1 MARAKSTLRTSAPST
16 GLSGRSSSSTPAC
29 CAIFSSF
36 GLLRIVYNIAHNTMP
51 RISSPALVRR
61 ATARTP
67 KRLPFDAGV
76 SVISARLE
84 EDIVLGRLQP
94 RERLVEQDLADR
106 FGTHRAAVRQAL
118 FDLDKKG
125 LINRVPNAGALVRSL
140 SPHPVPR
147 TYPLPPS
154 P

>member
-1 MARAKSTLRTSAPST
+1 
-16 GLSGRSSSSTPAC
+16 
-29 CAIFSSF
+29 
-36 GLLRIVYNIAHNTMP
+36 MP

-67 KRLPFDAGV
+67 KRLPSDAGV

-118 FDLDKKG
+118 FDLDKTG
-125 LINRVPNAGALVRSL
+125 LIERSPHCRALLLHL
-140 SPHPVPR
+140 SPNDV
-147 TYPLPPS
+147 PPS
-154 P
+154 S

>member
-67 KRLPFDAGV
+67 KRLPSDAGV

-84 EDIVLGRLQP
+84 DDIVLGRLHP
-94 RERLVEQDLADR
+94 RERLLEHDLVIR
-106 FGTHRAAVRQAL
+106 FATH
-118 FDLDKKG
+118 
-125 LINRVPNAGALVRSL
+125 L
-140 SPHPVPR
+140 SPARR
-147 TYPLPPS
+147 TLFCLAKDCVVD
-154 P
+154 